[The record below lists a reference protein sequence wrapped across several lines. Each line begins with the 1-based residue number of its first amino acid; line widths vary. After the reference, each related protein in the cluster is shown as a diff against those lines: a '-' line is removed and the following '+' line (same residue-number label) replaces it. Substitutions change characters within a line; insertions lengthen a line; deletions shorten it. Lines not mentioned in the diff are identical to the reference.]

1 MYKPKRMNEHSKE
14 VNGLRIRHLCAI
26 VLTILTFCLQAAPL
40 GAMATADLNESTV
53 KPPPLVPEQ
62 SVSCY
67 LPSESSPGKG
77 LAVNIIYPKKPRY
90 KDGAPVAVI
99 APGGSGPD
107 GLGFDMHSAQMGFVE
122 VRFGFPGGGHGKFT
136 SSGIFDYRGAECQKA
151 LRDVLLFAGGR
162 MLDTEGRKI
171 SELVPVKVSADN
183 IGIVGWSNGGNVALV
198 TMTKYSSELQFLS
211 WAAFYESPLGS
222 MFFPPNLGSADD
234 VVSNRHYRQGSGAT
248 GDCVVDYSNLSYD
261 EYYLRRPGEHKRKG
275 EAEIPGVLFF
285 DENKNKRWDES
296 LEFAFAYAS
305 DVGLDKQIYP
315 PDVTAAMDRMGI
327 FSKMATITVKPKK
340 IYDKRIKTKTPR
352 ETFADILPKGVKP
365 ISSIERDEK
374 VDRDL
379 ANGFLIKAGLPI
391 PVDPKAKKKTE
402 QVKIDPLEVPSA
414 ISGQDYNLIGSGRNE
429 EKEKKY
435 NIAVTGDV
443 AIAPPNAALTAH
455 KRTYTIRVDTRPD
468 APTPVLTRGRK
479 ALDPVGV
486 KAVLRPPEPKGAEP
500 DKLDMKMI
508 FWPDDVATLKESEA
522 YFEERDGSLY
532 ISQVVEKFPNL
543 LVTVIATQVDH
554 LNNQSD
560 HPHIA
565 LQYNAWLSSKAR
577 WLRLNPDPLYVG
589 AASGL
594 NAGNFVNNPPKAPI
608 DSSEIVSV
616 LEPEGLAL
624 DYTFGEAAVSE
635 LADRKRMKYLKGA
648 MAELLCPYDNGAFPI
663 PIKKGEKPA
672 G

>member
-1 MYKPKRMNEHSKE
+1 MYKPKRMNGLTRQ
-14 VNGLRIRHLCAI
+14 VNRLKIRHLCVVI
-26 VLTILTFCLQAAPL
+26 WTILSFCLQSAPL
-40 GAMATADLNESTV
+40 GAMATVDINESSI

-67 LPSESSPGKG
+67 LPSESAPGKG
-77 LAVNIIYPKKPRY
+77 LAVNVIYPKKPRY

-136 SSGIFDYRGAECQKA
+136 SSGIYDYRGAECQKA
-151 LRDVLLFAGGR
+151 LRDVLLFAAGR

-198 TMTKYSSELQFLS
+198 TMTKYASELQFLS
-211 WAAFYESPLGS
+211 WATFYESPLGS

-248 GDCVVDYSNLSYD
+248 GDCVVDYQNLCYD
-261 EYYLRRPGEHKRKG
+261 PYYLRRPGEHKRKG
-275 EAEIPGVLFF
+275 EAEISGVLFF

-296 LEFAFAYAS
+296 LEFAFGYAS
-305 DVGLDKQIYP
+305 DIGLDKQIYP

-327 FSKMATITVKPKK
+327 FAELATVTVKTKRV
-340 IYDKRIKTKTPR
+340 YDKRIKVKKPR

-365 ISSIERDEK
+365 ITSLERDENQQK
-374 VDRDL
+374 TL

-391 PVDPKAKKKTE
+391 PVDPKAKKKPEPT
-402 QVKIDPLEVPSA
+402 KIDPLEVPSA

-429 EKEKKY
+429 EKTKKY
-435 NIAVTGDV
+435 DISGGPKSP
-443 AIAPPNAALTAH
+443 PPNAALTAH
-455 KRTYTIRVDTRPD
+455 KRTYTIRVDTRPE
-468 APTPVLTRGRK
+468 APTPVLTRGK
-479 ALDPVGV
+479 KELDPVGV

-500 DKLDMKMI
+500 DKLELNMI

-522 YFEERDGSLY
+522 YFEERDGSLF

-589 AASGL
+589 ASSGL
-594 NAGNFVNNPPKAPI
+594 NAGNFVNNLPKAPI

-616 LEPEGLAL
+616 LEPEGLVL
-624 DYTFGEAAVSE
+624 DYTFGEAAVAE
-635 LADRKRMKYLKGA
+635 LADRKRTKYLKGA
-648 MAELLCPYDNGAFPI
+648 LAELLCPYDNGAFPI
-663 PIKKGEKPA
+663 PIKKGEKP
-672 G
+672 GS